1 MKILKNS
8 IINLRSI
15 KSIAVLMLAAVFVMS
30 GCSNKA
36 DDNNSKETA
45 NRAVADESTKDGGFI
60 ESDSDAKKEEQD
72 KLKNNEAEDDSTK
85 ASDKQNGAA
94 KEEDQTEGIDE
105 ENDKAEPA
113 ESAAADNL
121 SFESVDETVYAT
133 TTVNIRSN
141 PSVASDIVS
150 VLARNK
156 SIQRVGVSDEW
167 SKVMV
172 DNKECYIAAQYLTL
186 EEPKTNGHVVAI
198 DAGHQSKGN
207 SEQEPVGPGAS
218 QTKAKVASGTTGV
231 STGVPEYELT
241 LKVALKLKTELINR
255 GYEVI
260 MIRESNDVNIS
271 NAERANIANNAGAE
285 AFIRIHAN
293 GSENGS
299 VKGMLT
305 MCQTLSNPYVSAYYS
320 QSRKLS
326 EAVLN
331 NASSATGTENDGVME
346 TDSMSGINWCNV
358 PVTILEM
365 GYMSN
370 AEEDSLM
377 STDSF
382 QSNIVTGIANGLD
395 EYFGE

>member
-1 MKILKNS
+1 MKLVKSNLSSISSHKGLVALIL
-8 IINLRSI
+8 
-15 KSIAVLMLAAVFVMS
+15 IAALVIS
-30 GCSNKA
+30 GCSSQTGSNEVKKPA
-36 DDNNSKETA
+36 D
-45 NRAVADESTKDGGFI
+45 VAITDENTN
-60 ESDSDAKKEEQD
+60 EAALTDSDAASKENDENGNMSEEGDSSSDNAAVNEKDQTKDIDEDKEEPVVG
-72 KLKNNEAEDDSTK
+72 S
-85 ASDKQNGAA
+85 SD
-94 KEEDQTEGIDE
+94 EI
-105 ENDKAEPA
+105 
-113 ESAAADNL
+113 

-133 TTVNIRSN
+133 TAVNIRST
-141 PSVASDIVS
+141 PSTDSDIVS

-156 SIQRVGVSDEW
+156 QVQRVGVSDEW
-167 SKVMV
+167 SKVVV
-172 DNKECYIAAQYLTL
+172 DGQECYIAAQYLTL
-186 EEPKTNGHVVAI
+186 EEPKTNGHIVAI

-207 SEQEPVGPGAS
+207 SEQEPVGPGSS

-241 LKVALKLKTELINR
+241 LKVALKLKTELVDR

-271 NAERANIANNAGAE
+271 NAERANIANSAGAE

-305 MCQTLSNPYVSAYYS
+305 MCQTSSNPYVSAYYS

-331 NASSATGTENDGVME
+331 SAASATGSENDGVME

-395 EYFGE
+395 KYFGE

>member
-1 MKILKNS
+1 MKLVKSNLSS
-8 IINLRSI
+8 ISSH
-15 KSIAVLMLAAVFVMS
+15 KGLAALILIAALVIS
-30 GCSNKA
+30 GCSSQTGSNEVKKPA
-36 DDNNSKETA
+36 DAAIT
-45 NRAVADESTKDGGFI
+45 DENTN
-60 ESDSDAKKEEQD
+60 EAALTDSDAASKENDENGNMSEEGDSSSDNAAVNEKDQTKDIDEDKEEPVVG
-72 KLKNNEAEDDSTK
+72 S
-85 ASDKQNGAA
+85 SD
-94 KEEDQTEGIDE
+94 EI
-105 ENDKAEPA
+105 
-113 ESAAADNL
+113 

-133 TTVNIRSN
+133 TAVNIRST
-141 PSVASDIVS
+141 PSTDSDIVS

-156 SIQRVGVSDEW
+156 QVQRVGVSDEW
-167 SKVMV
+167 SKVVV
-172 DNKECYIAAQYLTL
+172 DGQECYIAAQYLTL
-186 EEPKTNGHVVAI
+186 EEPKTNGHIVAI

-207 SEQEPVGPGAS
+207 SEQEPVGPGSS

-241 LKVALKLKTELINR
+241 LKVALKLKTELVNR

-271 NAERANIANNAGAE
+271 NAERANIANSAGAE

-305 MCQTLSNPYVSAYYS
+305 MCQTSSNPYVSAYYS

-331 NASSATGTENDGVME
+331 SAASATGSENDGVME

-395 EYFGE
+395 KYFGE